1 MKDIM
6 LPTIHLNGT
15 SLAALAEA
23 NDRAH
28 YALLTAIAKLAE
40 AAPNGRDYYPQSPE
54 ALYKAQ
60 DEHWDR
66 INRLQSVTKE
76 LEQIGEY
83 LAMEEARR
91 KR

>member
-23 NDRAH
+23 NDTAH
-28 YALLTAIAKLAE
+28 HAVLDAIAKLAE
-40 AAPNGRDYYPQSPE
+40 AAPNGRDYYPQSPD
-54 ALYKAQ
+54 ALYEAQ
-60 DEHWDR
+60 DEHYDR
-66 INRLQSVTKE
+66 IKRLQSVAKE

-83 LAMEEARR
+83 LTMEGLRR

>member
-23 NDRAH
+23 NDKAH
-28 YALLTAIAKLAE
+28 HAVLDAIAKLAE
-40 AAPNGRDYYPQSPE
+40 AAPNGRDYYPQSPD

-60 DEHWDR
+60 DEHYER
-66 INRLQSVTKE
+66 IQRLQSVAKE

>member
-1 MKDIM
+1 MKEIM

-23 NDRAH
+23 NDKAH
-28 YALLTAIAKLAE
+28 YALLTAIAALAE
-40 AAPNGRDYYPQSPE
+40 AAPNGRDYYPQSPD

-60 DEHWDR
+60 DEHYER
-66 INRLQSVTKE
+66 ITRLQSVAKE

-83 LAMEEARR
+83 LATEEARR

>member
-6 LPTIHLNGT
+6 LPTIHMNGT

-23 NDRAH
+23 NEKVY
-28 YALLTAIAKLAE
+28 YALLTAIAALAE
-40 AAPNGRDYYPQSPE
+40 AAPHGRDYYPQSPE
-54 ALYKAQ
+54 ALHKAQ
-60 DEHWDR
+60 DEHYDR
-66 INRLQSVTKE
+66 IKRLQSVAKE

-83 LAMEEARR
+83 FTMEGLLR